1 MIMSIEVGK
10 ILQKPVGGEVLQI
23 DKLAVLAPQLLI
35 VAIVLIPIAILL
47 YKKPWILNRMLTIF
61 R

>member
-1 MIMSIEVGK
+1 MLTEVSGFLK
-10 ILQKPVGGEVLQI
+10 KPVGGEVLQI

-47 YKKPWILNRMLTIF
+47 YKKPWILNKMLMRIF